1 MSRANRRPAAAG
13 STSQKVKS
21 PRPPRPQGQARPPAN
36 ASWTAISRSPEDTRR
51 LGHRIGKR
59 LRGGEVLA
67 LRGDLGAGKTVF
79 VRGVAEGLGAIRG
92 SVSSPTFV
100 FIHEYR
106 GRLPLAHIDLY
117 RTESGLDLD
126 HLGWADYLDGRWV
139 VAVEWAEKAGPAL
152 PADRVEITLV
162 HRTPTT
168 RRITC
173 RATGADARRV
183 LAQVHEVRRPRTRP
197 RS

>member
-1 MSRANRRPAAAG
+1 MSHDERRPAVAGRKSRKAAG
-13 STSQKVKS
+13 
-21 PRPPRPQGQARPPAN
+21 PRPPRHPGQPRQPAS

-51 LGHRIGKR
+51 LGQRIGKH
-59 LRGGEVLA
+59 LRGGEFLA

-79 VRGVAEGLGAIRG
+79 VRGVAEGLGASRG
-92 SVSSPTFV
+92 NISSPTFV

-117 RTESGLDLD
+117 RTESVLDLD

-173 RATGADARRV
+173 SGHGPEARDV
-183 LAQVHEVRRPRTRP
+183 LAQVHKVRQPHAQR

>member
-1 MSRANRRPAAAG
+1 M
-13 STSQKVKS
+13 
-21 PRPPRPQGQARPPAN
+21 GQ
-36 ASWTAISRSPEDTRR
+36 
-51 LGHRIGKR
+51 RIGKR

-79 VRGVAEGLGAIRG
+79 VRGVAEGLGAARG
-92 SVSSPTFV
+92 NVSSPTFV

-117 RTESGLDLD
+117 RTESVRDLD

-139 VAVEWAEKAGPAL
+139 VAVEWADKAGPAL
-152 PADRVEITLV
+152 PADRLEITLV

-168 RRITC
+168 RRIMC
-173 RATGADARRV
+173 SGLGPEARRV
-183 LAQVHEVRRPRTRP
+183 LAQVHKVSRPRARRRP
-197 RS
+197 

>member
-1 MSRANRRPAAAG
+1 MSRADRSPAAAG
-13 STSQKVKS
+13 GKSRRPKRAGRPRRTGNPGQPGSATLTS
-21 PRPPRPQGQARPPAN
+21 
-36 ASWTAISRSPEDTRR
+36 ISRSPEDTRR
-51 LGHRIGKR
+51 LGQRIGKR
-59 LRGGEVLA
+59 LRGGEMLA

-79 VRGVAEGLGAIRG
+79 VRGVAEGLGATQGDI
-92 SVSSPTFV
+92 SSPTFV

-117 RTESGLDLD
+117 RTESVLDLD

-152 PADRVEITLV
+152 PADRVEITLA

-173 RATGADARRV
+173 RAIGADARRV
-183 LAQVHEVRRPRTRP
+183 LAQVHEAHRPRP
-197 RS
+197 RRRS